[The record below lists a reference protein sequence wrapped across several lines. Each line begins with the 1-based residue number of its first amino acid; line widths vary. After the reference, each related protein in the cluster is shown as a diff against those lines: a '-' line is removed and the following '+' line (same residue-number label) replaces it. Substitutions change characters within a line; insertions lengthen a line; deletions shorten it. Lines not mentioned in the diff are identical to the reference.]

1 MPVLGL
7 VLVLED
13 GAETTRGRV
22 AKALARA
29 SDLDLGTSVEHR
41 WPVVLESAT
50 SDEAEARVEA
60 LGALEGVS
68 SVDVVYADFGDLV
81 APASPGN
88 GEEA

>member
-13 GAETTRGRV
+13 SADSTRDRV
-22 AKALARA
+22 AKALAGA
-29 SDLDLGTSVEHR
+29 SDLDLGASVEHR
-41 WPVVLESAT
+41 WPVVLESPT

-60 LGALEGVS
+60 LGAVEGVS

-81 APASPGN
+81 APASPGI